1 MCRAVAALSVCPG
14 SGLVLVAVGVRL
26 ASAPEGCWSCSVSR
40 LHGFANL
47 APYHGHGPE
56 DIPGSRGERKFTER
70 DVSGEEKRECLAKHF
85 SLRLGSAL
93 QVHSLRSALKVK
105 CLLG

>member
-1 MCRAVAALSVCPG
+1 MCRAVTALSVCPG
-14 SGLVLVAVGVRL
+14 GGLVLAAVGVRS

-47 APYHGHGPE
+47 APYHGHSPEDIPGSRLAPYHGHGPE
-56 DIPGSRGERKFTER
+56 DIPGSRGEHKFTER

-93 QVHSLRSALKVK
+93 
-105 CLLG
+105 